1 MASDFPGTDNAPM
14 AIGAILYPG
23 FEMLDLFGPL
33 EMFSLVGDDRV
44 TIHML
49 AGEPGP
55 IPAAMGNALDAGP
68 RVLADC
74 AFADA
79 PPLDI
84 LLVPGGVGTF
94 PALEDR
100 CLLDFLSER
109 AASARVTA
117 SVCTGAA
124 LLAKAGLLNGHR
136 ATTNKQYFALVAGQS
151 DTTEWVEKARWVDE
165 GDIATASGV
174 SAGMDMAVALI
185 ARLFGEPVA
194 GQVRAAAEY
203 TWHADADDDPF
214 FTELNKGMDAP
225 GAAT

>member
-1 MASDFPGTDNAPM
+1 MTSDSRGSDTVPM

-33 EMFSLVGDDRV
+33 EMFSLVGDGRV
-44 TIHML
+44 SIHLL

-55 IPAAMGNALDAGP
+55 VPAAMGNAVDAGP
-68 RVLADC
+68 QVLADYG
-74 AFADA
+74 FTDA

-94 PALEDR
+94 PALEDQR
-100 CLLDFLSER
+100 LLDFLAAR
-109 AASARVTA
+109 AGSARVTA

-124 LLAKAGLLNGHR
+124 LLAKAGLLTGRR
-136 ATTNKQYFALVAGQS
+136 ATSNKQFFALVAAQS
-151 DTTEWVEKARWVDE
+151 DTTDWIEQARWVDE

-185 ARLFGEPVA
+185 ERLFGGPVA
-194 GQVRAAAEY
+194 EQVCAAAEY

-214 FTELNKGMDAP
+214 LAELNKGMDAP
-225 GAAT
+225 GPAE